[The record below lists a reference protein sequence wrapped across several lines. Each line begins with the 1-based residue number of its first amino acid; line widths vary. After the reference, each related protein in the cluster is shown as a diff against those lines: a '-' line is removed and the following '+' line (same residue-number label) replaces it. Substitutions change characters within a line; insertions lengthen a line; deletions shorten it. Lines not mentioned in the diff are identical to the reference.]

1 MIGKNQFN
9 SVFRLHLYRKALQ
22 RLKQMGFVRVFSDNL
37 ADAAGVTPT
46 QVRRDFASFGLTGQK
61 RGGYS
66 VQDLLANLDVK
77 LGKERPQ
84 NAVVLGVGNIGRA
97 LLNYRGFATAGIRI
111 VAGFD
116 SDPRKIDPKAA
127 VPILPLEK
135 LRDFVTKNETRVAI
149 LAVPEDQAQAVF
161 DLMIKAGIQGVL
173 NFAPL
178 RLTSPKDDVVVHN
191 IDVGLEIEKILY
203 LVNQINKE

>member
-1 MIGKNQFN
+1 MIGRNQFN
-9 SVFRLHLYRKALQ
+9 SVYRLHLYRKALQ
-22 RLKQMGFVRVFSDNL
+22 RLRQMGFVRVFSDNL

-46 QVRRDFASFGLTGQK
+46 QVRRDFASFGLMGNK
-61 RGGYS
+61 RGGYG
-66 VQDLLANLDVK
+66 VQELLTNLDVT
-77 LGKERPQ
+77 LGKARPQ

-116 SDPRKIDPKAA
+116 NDTAKVNPKAP
-127 VPILPLEK
+127 VPILPLDK
-135 LRDFVTKNETRVAI
+135 LRDFIGKNDTRVAI
-149 LAVPEDQAQAVF
+149 LAVPEDQAQAAF
-161 DLMIKAGIQGVL
+161 DQLVKAGIQGVL

-178 RLTSPKDDVVVHN
+178 RLTSPNEDVVVHN

-203 LVNQINKE
+203 LVNQMNKE

>member
-9 SVFRLHLYRKALQ
+9 SVYRLHLYRKALQ
-22 RLKQMGFVRVFSDNL
+22 RLKQMGFVRVFSDNM

-66 VQDLLANLDVK
+66 VQDLLANLDVT

-84 NAVVLGVGNIGRA
+84 NAVVMGVGNIGRA
-97 LLNYRGFATAGIRI
+97 LLNYRGFATAGIRVI
-111 VAGFD
+111 AGFD
-116 SDPRKIDPKAA
+116 ADPKKIDPKAA
-127 VPILPLEK
+127 VPIFPMEK
-135 LRDFVTKNETRVAI
+135 LRDFVAKNETRVAI

-161 DLMIKAGIQGVL
+161 DLLIKAGIQGVL

-178 RLTSPKDDVVVHN
+178 RLSSPKDDVVVHN

-203 LVNQINKE
+203 LVNQMNKE

>member
-116 SDPRKIDPKAA
+116 SDPRKIDPKAS

>member
-9 SVFRLHLYRKALQ
+9 SVYRLHLYRKALQ

-116 SDPRKIDPKAA
+116 SDPRKMDPKAA